1 MIEYR
6 GKHYDQA
13 EFDRQFNPR
22 LQAEDPDSVQPRRA
36 ALSEALR
43 ARRPHVL
50 GLAYGERERE
60 FVDVF
65 PADAPDAPV
74 LIYFHG
80 GYWRTGSARENNY
93 IAEPFV
99 GAGACIAVVNYDLCP
114 TVPIGTV
121 VAQARNAVCWVAAN
135 IGAHGGDASR
145 LFLMGHSAGA
155 HLVAMALADDTG
167 AVPHDDLIGA
177 AVVSGIYDLDPVVRA
192 AVNGEIGLATADVAA
207 FSPLNHPPRAA
218 IPLIVAVGLAESE
231 EWVRQSRLY
240 EDCAKAAG
248 CPVERVDLPGADHY
262 RPLFDLFE
270 ADDPLRAA
278 ILKRMGLA

>member
-6 GKHYDQA
+6 GARYDQA

-22 LQAEDPDSVQPRRA
+22 LLAEDPDSIQPRRA

-50 GLAYGERERE
+50 GLAYGSRERE

-74 LIYFHG
+74 LVYFHG
-80 GYWRTGSARENNY
+80 GYWRTGSARENNF

-99 GAGACIAVVNYDLCP
+99 TAGACVAVVNYDLCP
-114 TVPIGTV
+114 TVPIATV
-121 VAQARNAVCWVAAN
+121 VAQARTAIRWVHDHASE
-135 IGAHGGDASR
+135 HGGDGSR
-145 LFLMGHSAGA
+145 LYLLGHSAGA

-167 AVPHDDLIGA
+167 MVPFDAIMGA
-177 AVVSGIYDLDPVVRA
+177 GGVSGIYDLDPVIRA
-192 AVNGEIGLATADVAA
+192 AVNAEIGLTPDEVAP
-207 FSPLNHPPRAA
+207 FSPLAHPPRAPV
-218 IPLIVAVGLAESE
+218 PLIVAVGLAESD
-231 EWVRQSRLY
+231 EWVRQSQLY
-240 EDCAKAAG
+240 AACAEAAG
-248 CPVERVDLPGADHY
+248 CPVGRIDLPGADHY
-262 RPLFDLFE
+262 RPLFDMLE

-278 ILKRMGLA
+278 ILSRMGLA

>member
-1 MIEYR
+1 MAEYR
-6 GKHYDQA
+6 GAHYEQA

-22 LQAEDPDSVQPRRA
+22 MFAEDPDSVPARRSV
-36 ALSEALR
+36 LSDALR

-65 PADAPDAPV
+65 PADNPGAPV
-74 LIYFHG
+74 LVYFHG
-80 GYWRTGSARENNY
+80 GYWRAGSARENNY
-93 IAEPFV
+93 MAEPFV
-99 GAGACIAVVNYDLCP
+99 DDGACVAVVNYDLCP

-121 VAQARNAVCWVAAN
+121 VAQARTAIGWIAEN

-145 LFLMGHSAGA
+145 LFLLGHSAGA

-167 AVPHDDLIGA
+167 AVPHDALIGA
-177 AVVSGIYDLDPVVRA
+177 AVVAGIYDLDPVVRA
-192 AVNGEIGLATADVAA
+192 EVNDEIGIKAKDVGP
-207 FSPLNHPPRAA
+207 FSPLNNPPRAKT
-218 IPLIVAVGLAESE
+218 PMIVAVGLAESE

-248 CPVERVDLPGADHY
+248 CPIERIDFPGADHY
-262 RPLFDLFE
+262 RPLFDMIE